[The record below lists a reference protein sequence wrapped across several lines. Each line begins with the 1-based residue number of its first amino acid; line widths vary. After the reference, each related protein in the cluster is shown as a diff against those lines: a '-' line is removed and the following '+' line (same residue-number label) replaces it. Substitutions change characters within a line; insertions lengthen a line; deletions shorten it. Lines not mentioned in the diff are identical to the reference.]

1 MLRTW
6 LIVGIVISLAGLGS
20 AQTPPAKDSLAPA
33 KDGDLDGA
41 GRRGKQVVIEMR
53 VIEGRGIA
61 AAKSPGVDLW
71 GDQLGPGMKVLAEPI
86 VATIF
91 GRPVSVGLQGQQSF
105 SYLVPLGEGR
115 FEAKDTDPLELGMR
129 FTLVVQP
136 GDVESFELEQLE
148 AELTALDGREAV
160 AGLDLDVGKPIIT
173 TRSLKTSGRLKL
185 GAARVIA
192 LPTGPN
198 REAVLVLRVR
208 PMGFTDVPDPSVP
221 QPISRTHKAPSSRPA
236 K

>member
-136 GDVESFELEQLE
+136 GSWKLNSRRW
-148 AELTALDGREAV
+148 TA
-160 AGLDLDVGKPIIT
+160 GKRLQGST
-173 TRSLKTSGRLKL
+173 WTSVNRSSPR
-185 GAARVIA
+185 
-192 LPTGPN
+192 
-198 REAVLVLRVR
+198 
-208 PMGFTDVPDPSVP
+208 D
-221 QPISRTHKAPSSRPA
+221 HSRPRA
-236 K
+236 A